1 MRTVKGLR
9 AGRMVGVLVGVVLAA
24 GAASAQMPS
33 ERFTT
38 ERPGSIL
45 IFPKVINCGTR
56 DTTIQIS
63 NTSNMA
69 AQAKCFYVNGASY
82 NGVQLWQVSDF
93 NLALTRQQPTHWTVG
108 AGRSTDPTDS
118 ETGLDPGLVPPQ
130 PECFTGGL
138 VCVEI
143 NPGGDPSGANS
154 LKGEATVAQAQADDA
169 GAAQGA
175 SKYSAVAIEAID
187 PDADN
192 VLNLDNIEYA
202 ACPAGAHLNFVAEG
216 APDEIVTGLG
226 NGANGSA
233 VSTTLTFMPCSM
245 DFENLIPSRTTLAF
259 AFSNEM
265 EEPGSTSTSV
275 ECWGSVNV
283 GDLGA
288 DLPGLGTLYG
298 YARITAE
305 SGTDDDPVGVVGV
318 ANVARVGSNGAMSTA
333 ATNLHFLGND
343 SSTNLDSP
351 PSVIRLPE

>member
-9 AGRMVGVLVGVVLAA
+9 TGRMVGILVGVALAA
-24 GAASAQMPS
+24 GAVSAQVAPPK
-33 ERFTT
+33 RFTT

-45 IFPKVINCGTR
+45 IFPKVINCDNR

-63 NTSNMA
+63 NTSNMTV
-69 AQAKCFYVNGASY
+69 QAKCFYVNGATY

-93 NLALTRQQPTHWTVG
+93 NLAFTRQQPTHWTVG
-108 AGRSTDPTDS
+108 PGRSTDPTDG

-138 VCVEI
+138 VCVQI

-154 LKGEATVAQAQADDA
+154 LKGEATVAQAD
-169 GAAQGA
+169 GAATTQGV
-175 SKYSAVAIEAID
+175 SKYNAVAIQALD
-187 PDADN
+187 PDSDN
-192 VLNLDNIEYA
+192 VLNLDNVEYA

-226 NGANGSA
+226 NGASGSA

-245 DFENLIPSRTTLAF
+245 DFENLIPARTSLAF

-265 EEPGSTSTSV
+265 EEPGSATTAV

-288 DLPGLGTLYG
+288 DLAGLNSIYG

-305 SGTDDDPVGVVGV
+305 SGTSDDPVGVVGV
-318 ANVARVGSNGAMSTA
+318 ANVARVGSNGAMATA

-343 SSTNLDSP
+343 PSTNLDSP